1 MKTHIG
7 LLSMLLSPGMFAV
20 AQDSWVQKADFG
32 GAGRFYAAGFGIA
45 NKIYIGTGYTQ
56 SYYHYGYSDDFWEYD
71 PVTDV
76 WTQKAHFYGE
86 GRCYAAAFSIGDK
99 GYMGTGEYWN
109 GGGNVYF
116 KDFYEYDPIENRWI
130 PKAAFPGEV
139 RSEAI
144 GFTANG
150 KGYIGLGTSNTGMKD
165 DIWEYDPAT
174 NQWVKA
180 TVFPGSKRTG
190 CFAFSL
196 GNKAYIGLGW
206 NGTLT
211 TDVWQYNPAL
221 NIWQQKNNF
230 PGEGRIDPV
239 SFSIGERAYMATGFS
254 STELN
259 DFWQYNAASDQWT
272 SLTAFPGNPRDGAVG
287 LSLNGHGYLGTGNDR
302 GYAKD
307 FWQYTP
313 SIAVQD
319 TCATP
324 YALQTIHVAD
334 TAVLLGWS
342 LPADTVNG
350 YRIRCEAV
358 YINDVHKRTVASN
371 TSRVLIH
378 GLLPGTTYKWKMKSF
393 CAADTAAWIIGPA
406 FTTKRVQS
414 FSANTSNDLHT
425 ATNVVSVTPNP
436 CNGNFIVT
444 LHLPQ
449 QIQQAEVCLYSAAG
463 IKIWQQKAVP
473 VAGLLTAG
481 INLAGNVVPG
491 VYMLKINHINGS
503 VKCQVVVE

>member
-1 MKTHIG
+1 MKTRIG
-7 LLSMLLSPGMFAV
+7 FLLMLLTSGMFAM

-71 PVTDV
+71 PASDV

-86 GRCYAAAFSIGDK
+86 GRCYATAFSIGDK

-139 RSEAI
+139 RSQAI

-165 DIWEYDPAT
+165 DIWEYNPGT
-174 NQWVKA
+174 NQWIQA

-196 GNKAYIGLGW
+196 DNKAYIGLGW

-211 TDVWQYNPAL
+211 SDIWQYDPAV
-221 NIWQQKNNF
+221 NTWQQKSNF

-239 SFSIGERAYMATGFS
+239 SFSIGERAYMGTGFS
-254 STELN
+254 STEIN
-259 DFWQYNAASDQWT
+259 DFWEYNPASDQWAML
-272 SLTAFPGNPRDGAVG
+272 SAFPGNPRDGAVG
-287 LSLNGHGYLGTGNDR
+287 LSLNGHGYLGTGNNR

-313 SIAVQD
+313 SITVND

-324 YALQTIHVAD
+324 NALQTIRIAD

-358 YINDVHKRTVASN
+358 SVNDIHKHTVSAN
-371 TSRVLIH
+371 TSKVLIH

-393 CAADTAAWIIGPA
+393 CAADTSAWITGPV
-406 FTTKRVQS
+406 FTTR
-414 FSANTSNDLHT
+414 TSQPVAAT
-425 ATNVVSVTPNP
+425 AYSDIYTPTKPLIIVPNP
-436 CNGNFIVT
+436 SNGNFVLT
-444 LHLPQ
+444 VHLPEN
-449 QIQQAEVCLYSAAG
+449 IQDANVSLYNSNG
-463 IKIWQQKAVP
+463 NKMWQQKI
-473 VAGLLTAG
+473 VAATGS
-481 INLAGNVVPG
+481 ISVNLAG
-491 VYMLKINHINGS
+491 KIPSGIYIFKVDYNG
-503 VKCQVVVE
+503 KGQKQQVVVE